1 MRPVAL
7 PARYVSMD
15 RMAKETIDN
24 KAAMRDLPPM
34 IKGYLRLGGVVGDG
48 AVIDH
53 EFNTVDVF
61 VYVDMR
67 KVTEKYRRHYTR
79 LIQADN

>member
-1 MRPVAL
+1 MPKEAL
-7 PARYVSMD
+7 DA
-15 RMAKETIDN
+15 

-53 EFNTVDVF
+53 DFNTVDVL

-67 KVTEKYRRHYTR
+67 RVSEKYYRHYTR
-79 LIQADN
+79 EIQAEA